1 MRKTHSLV
9 DNFGRKLVKPLR
21 KEIKEFLNARW
32 ADAKNDNENPARR
45 IARSLN
51 LKKDTDLF
59 NSIANA
65 KDTNEIFNILS
76 KSMESGERLT
86 HTGTEGIINL
96 PVGIGYHV
104 IHELLAYHGMTLDTL
119 LDPGSIPTPKQKT
132 FIQKILRLAKQIL
145 GQVLGD
151 KQLTKEDVS
160 DFINVMFLET
170 AGAMDK
176 GATEQTQLYRAAQE
190 QAQPTPLRGES
201 YDVKPP
207 ISRMVDKE
215 DEKIDLSR
223 RKFLKQ
229 TAGAAAG
236 AVVDPTI
243 LAEPA
248 AAAATVGKKAAW
260 AGMSAIDTIYRFGE
274 SIMVQDESREEG
286 FEGEIVYDIVYDS
299 SKPNELEVNVTI
311 GQDDVETYILDDIS
325 GEEGLE
331 PGEYVILEM
340 HDIDKIVSD
349 MITTGRDPSGAETE
363 WNIRNV
369 YGVQPP
375 HRNPFGE
382 QLADEDRV
390 MNEQDL
396 EEYSAADKKF
406 LENVSGEEVKVIDS
420 VDPKTL
426 PPLETRIPSPL
437 HKRGLS
443 RDNVTGELRK
453 QPELLTTRQQRI
465 ESTPAAEPAQTTEP
479 VANKVIDQIGKL
491 VTENTEALKVLKEAI
506 GVERDLAKP
515 VEGEV
520 IPAKRKREPGM
531 AEEETMQE
539 LRDAL
544 AGSEE
549 RLERLQDVGRDE
561 DVETIEEYEAEIE
574 AYKKDIKD
582 LKEELKE
589 VGATLPRK
597 EGEGPPI
604 ISQMVEEE
612 EKFLASNEVNLVDVM
627 NADGN
632 YVNIPV
638 VSQMVEPEVEGVEEY
653 KRQAG
658 WHQNAFTSFA
668 SFMWSK
674 PVETIRRYRY
684 ASPTMAKLADMIQRD
699 ISETKRV
706 IKGGLDYIQRK
717 GMALGQFRV
726 ALQATLD
733 NMTGRTGVV
742 SKAVNDAVALYLIQ
756 GTPIKDPKVA
766 KAAQEMK
773 NILESIYTWS
783 TELGSKTTKGFSLRP
798 LDGGLLPR
806 VWNIEELATANGR
819 KKFIKLLATIGIVD
833 NLDSENEFEQT
844 AATDAYNIALNSGGF
859 ISGDFTTTAYNQK
872 SKKRRKFQVELFEK
886 IEKEVSRAR
895 LGTLLVND
903 IQAALPRFV
912 DKAIEKTLYAELF
925 GHYDEV
931 LWDMKAQIEKEIR
944 EYNQLDSTKRPVKSE
959 QAMQDIRDMMDII
972 RHRYKMQST
981 WFNTRR
987 YVQWFTNFTT
997 VTLMPFVSLASMPE
1011 FFTPL
1016 MLGSK
1021 NPIGF
1026 VNDFRS
1032 VSWYSA
1038 LRAMNGMSKLFR
1050 GKQLDAML
1058 YPKGKAARRA
1068 MFLKALGI
1076 IDIKSQGEAAAMRYI
1091 GPSFIR
1097 TGIAAQGPG
1106 AKLGIKALYK
1116 LYGLGDVAT
1125 GRFRARQVRSLMN
1138 MDTYFE
1144 IVLLTSLTQMQ
1155 QQMAANNLRRYTISL
1170 LKSISKGKGNTLQ
1183 DMKIL
1188 KDFGLTREEINEAVR
1203 WYKAGHREFYDV
1215 PTEFKWDPSGMT
1227 LRFVDQVITRPNEA
1241 TASKAFRHPGFA
1253 PLLIFKSFMTTFGN
1267 TFMVAMRD
1275 RVRFAEGEGTAKTYQ
1290 QAKMAA
1296 GYLATMG
1303 AMYGMVMFAQSI
1315 RHMLQYD
1322 DDDDDY
1328 MEDVPEWKKF
1338 VALLNRTGLL
1348 TAPGSQLVDIF
1359 LPYKYG
1365 WWQKGG
1371 ERAQDVILGPAYGQV
1386 EEILNLIT
1394 DLANKGEVDLEK
1406 FLGRIAPIT
1415 KYEMFRDVVGA
1426 PSYYEKD

>member
-1 MRKTHSLV
+1 MVIYISTSIKRINDSGRAWDSLKKHITHKVGIPYDRDHIIDLGVSELLIEEDGILSEKTVDSLGYDHPFSWMLLPSALNRLITPSV
-9 DNFGRKLVKPLR
+9 LKEWSKKLNKNIEKPTDVEIVNDYFTAYFDHIRNNTKDISLNELIIEASDFAYKEVKNHPDVKTYNIQWKKGRTLPSELTQEEINELDLGTVESELA
-21 KEIKEFLNARW
+21 KEDMARDPQAQRDLIKEFRNAL
-32 ADAKNDNENPARR
+32 ADISN
-45 IARSLN
+45 
-51 LKKDTDLF
+51 
-59 NSIANA
+59 
-65 KDTNEIFNILS
+65 
-76 KSMESGERLT
+76 
-86 HTGTEGIINL
+86 
-96 PVGIGYHV
+96 
-104 IHELLAYHGMTLDTL
+104 
-119 LDPGSIPTPKQKT
+119 
-132 FIQKILRLAKQIL
+132 
-145 GQVLGD
+145 
-151 KQLTKEDVS
+151 
-160 DFINVMFLET
+160 
-170 AGAMDK
+170 DK
-176 GATEQTQLYRAAQE
+176 GNAGPKADEQSVLRE
-190 QAQPTPLRGES
+190 PL
-201 YDVKPP
+201 
-207 ISRMVDKE
+207 
-215 DEKIDLSR
+215 L
-223 RKFLKQ
+223 Q
-229 TAGAAAG
+229 
-236 AVVDPTI
+236 
-243 LAEPA
+243 
-248 AAAATVGKKAAW
+248 
-260 AGMSAIDTIYRFGE
+260 
-274 SIMVQDESREEG
+274 Q
-286 FEGEIVYDIVYDS
+286 
-299 SKPNELEVNVTI
+299 
-311 GQDDVETYILDDIS
+311 
-325 GEEGLE
+325 
-331 PGEYVILEM
+331 
-340 HDIDKIVSD
+340 
-349 MITTGRDPSGAETE
+349 AET
-363 WNIRNV
+363 
-369 YGVQPP
+369 
-375 HRNPFGE
+375 
-382 QLADEDRV
+382 
-390 MNEQDL
+390 
-396 EEYSAADKKF
+396 
-406 LENVSGEEVKVIDS
+406 
-420 VDPKTL
+420 
-426 PPLETRIPSPL
+426 
-437 HKRGLS
+437 
-443 RDNVTGELRK
+443 RDT
-453 QPELLTTRQQRI
+453 
-465 ESTPAAEPAQTTEP
+465 
-479 VANKVIDQIGKL
+479 
-491 VTENTEALKVLKEAI
+491 
-506 GVERDLAKP
+506 
-515 VEGEV
+515 
-520 IPAKRKREPGM
+520 
-531 AEEETMQE
+531 
-539 LRDAL
+539 
-544 AGSEE
+544 
-549 RLERLQDVGRDE
+549 
-561 DVETIEEYEAEIE
+561 
-574 AYKKDIKD
+574 
-582 LKEELKE
+582 
-589 VGATLPRK
+589 
-597 EGEGPPI
+597 
-604 ISQMVEEE
+604 
-612 EKFLASNEVNLVDVM
+612 
-627 NADGN
+627 
-632 YVNIPV
+632 
-638 VSQMVEPEVEGVEEY
+638 VEEY

-806 VWNIEELATANGR
+806 VWNIEELATTNGR

-886 IEKEVSRAR
+886 IEKEVSRAK

-944 EYNQLDSTKRPVKSE
+944 EYNQLESTKRPVKSE
-959 QAMQDIRDMMDII
+959 LAMQDINDMMAII

-1144 IVLLTSLTQMQ
+1144 LVLLTSLTQMQ

-1253 PLLIFKSFMTTFGN
+1253 PFLIFKSFMTTFGN

-1406 FLGRIAPIT
+1406 FLGRIAPIS
-1415 KYEMFRDVVGA
+1415 KYEMFRDIVGA